1 LDKHDP
7 KFKELAENLVAK
19 INANEYGTELNE
31 TSIYLYQALNFG
43 NSGLSAQFS
52 PKNVDKV
59 KGAVDRENKNRK
71 ASNLF
76 ENSKISQALHA
87 LGYKDAKF
95 NEAVNGFSLDLYSA
109 EQNVAILT
117 QDSETLCYDRIA
129 PNGFYQLK

>member
-1 LDKHDP
+1 MNTLKQR
-7 KFKELAENLVAK
+7 KYK
-19 INANEYGTELNE
+19 NANSFY
-31 TSIYLYQALNFG
+31 
-43 NSGLSAQFS
+43 
-52 PKNVDKV
+52 
-59 KGAVDRENKNRK
+59 
-71 ASNLF
+71 
-76 ENSKISQALHA
+76 NSKICSQALHA

>member
-1 LDKHDP
+1 MI
-7 KFKELAENLVAK
+7 AK

-95 NEAVNGFSLDLYSA
+95 N
-109 EQNVAILT
+109 
-117 QDSETLCYDRIA
+117 
-129 PNGFYQLK
+129 

>member
-1 LDKHDP
+1 M
-7 KFKELAENLVAK
+7 N
-19 INANEYGTELNE
+19 Y
-31 TSIYLYQALNFG
+31 G

-59 KGAVDRENKNRK
+59 KGAVEREFKNRK

-76 ENSKISQALHA
+76 ENSKISQALQA

-95 NEAVNGFSLDLYSA
+95 NEAVNGYPLDVYSA
-109 EQNVAILT
+109 EKNVAILV

-129 PNGFYQLK
+129 PNGFFQIKSRVAGTLDEKP